1 MEPHYLDTWNFI
13 CSHSMVNVG
22 PMPNFDPLG
31 PPVQGPEMPVLKNCS
46 KFIITSLF
54 LGVLTWDRHHLK
66 GIFQGYKND
75 VLQNFAMSSSKG
87 SKLRSKVTK
96 ISKFRFYRKWLPNTP
111 KSPKIKIKY
120 FMWIHPFFQ
129 KNSWWIWINHISMES
144 VGWVLPKSATRA
156 VRGGATPRRC
166 FAWTTHTLACK
177 LNKKYV

>member
-1 MEPHYLDTWNFI
+1 MQSYDSKCRSHAKFWPPRSTRPAQKGRKILVSTNF
-13 CSHSMVNVG
+13 
-22 PMPNFDPLG
+22 
-31 PPVQGPEMPVLKNCS
+31 S

-66 GIFQGYKND
+66 GMYFSGLQKMTC
-75 VLQNFAMSSSKG
+75 QNFAMTASRG

-129 KNSWWIWINHISMES
+129 KNYWWIWINHISMES
-144 VGWVLPKSATRA
+144 GERVLPKTAKNNQEFIVMS
-156 VRGGATPRRC
+156 
-166 FAWTTHTLACK
+166 
-177 LNKKYV
+177 